1 MSAWY
6 EESFG
11 EDYLRVYNYR
21 DEQGAAHEV
30 HEMISWLKLEP
41 GAKVL
46 DLCCGMGRHSLSLA
60 EKGYDVTGM
69 DLSDVL
75 LKEAQNEEG
84 AENVNWVQGDMR
96 ELPFAD
102 GEFDAV
108 VNLFT
113 SFGYFKEDREHL
125 RVLQEIRRVLRPGGR
140 YIIDFMNPPHV
151 ERHLKPFTERE
162 EEGLKIEE
170 RRKIEDGYVKKH
182 ITIIPENKQD
192 GGEPREYDE
201 RVKLYTLDEFTCLL
215 AEAELEIDEVRGDY
229 DEKRYKPDSPRM
241 IFVGKRF

>member
-1 MSAWY
+1 MSEWY

-30 HEMISWLKLEP
+30 HEMISWLKLEK

-60 EKGYDVTGM
+60 EKGYEVTGM

-75 LKEAQNEEG
+75 LDEAKKEDG
-84 AENVNWVQGDMR
+84 ADRIRWVQGDMR
-96 ELPFAD
+96 ELPFED

-113 SFGYFKEDREHL
+113 SFGYFEEDAEHI
-125 RVLQEIRRVLRPGGR
+125 RVLKEIQRVLRPGGQF
-140 YIIDFMNPPHV
+140 IIDFMNPPHV
-151 ERHLKPFTERE
+151 KSHLKPYTERE

-170 RRKIEDGYVKKH
+170 RRTIEDGFVKKH
-182 ITIIPENKQD
+182 ITIIPETED
-192 GGEPREYDE
+192 GGEQREYDE
-201 RVKLYTLDEFTCLL
+201 RVKLYTLERFTDMLDEAALK
-215 AEAELEIDEVRGDY
+215 AEDVRGSY
-229 DEKRYKPDSPRM
+229 DQNKYKADSPRM

>member
-21 DEQGAAHEV
+21 DEQGATHEV
-30 HEMISWLKLEP
+30 HEMISWLRLDP

-69 DLSDVL
+69 DLSEVL
-75 LKEAQNEEG
+75 LNEARKEPEADRIR
-84 AENVNWVQGDMR
+84 WVQGDMR

-113 SFGYFKEDREHL
+113 SFGYFEQDDEHI
-125 RVLQEIRRVLRPGGR
+125 RVLKEIRRVLRPGGR
-140 YIIDFMNPPHV
+140 FIIDFMNPPYV
-151 ERHLKPFTERE
+151 QRHLKPYTERE
-162 EEGLKIEE
+162 DDGLKIEE
-170 RRKIEDGYVKKH
+170 RRKIEDGFVKKH
-182 ITIIPENKQD
+182 ITIIPQNGD
-192 GGEPREYDE
+192 GGEKREYDE
-201 RVKLYTLDEFTCLL
+201 RVKLYTLERFTDML
-215 AEAELEIDEVRGDY
+215 AEAGLELEEVRGSY
-229 DEKRYKPDSPRM
+229 DEKKYEPDSPRM
-241 IFVGKRF
+241 IFVGKRL

>member
-21 DEQGAAHEV
+21 DEQGAAREV
-30 HEMISWLKLEP
+30 HEMISWLRLDP

-69 DLSDVL
+69 DLSEVL
-75 LKEAQNEEG
+75 LDEAKKEPEADRIR
-84 AENVNWVQGDMR
+84 WVQGDMR

-113 SFGYFKEDREHL
+113 SFGYFEQDDEHI
-125 RVLQEIRRVLRPGGR
+125 RVLKEIRRVLRPGGR
-140 YIIDFMNPPHV
+140 FIIDFMNPPYV
-151 ERHLKPFTERE
+151 QRHLKPYTERE
-162 EEGLKIEE
+162 DDGLKIEE
-170 RRKIEDGYVKKH
+170 RRKIEDGFVKKH
-182 ITIIPENKQD
+182 ITILPEQAGNGQR
-192 GGEPREYDE
+192 REYDE
-201 RVKLYTLDEFTCLL
+201 RVKLYTREAFAHLL
-215 AEAELEIDEVRGDY
+215 AQAELELGEVRGSY
-229 DEKRYKPDSPRM
+229 DEKHYEKESPRM
-241 IFVGKRF
+241 IFVGKRL

>member
-11 EDYLRVYNYR
+11 EDYLRVYHYR

-30 HEMISWLKLEP
+30 HEMISWLRLDP

-69 DLSDVL
+69 DLSEVL
-75 LKEAQNEEG
+75 LDEAKKEPG
-84 AENVNWVQGDMR
+84 ANRIRWVQGDMR

-113 SFGYFKEDREHL
+113 SFGYFEQDDEHV
-125 RVLQEIRRVLRPGGR
+125 RVLQEIRRVLRPEGR
-140 YIIDFMNPPHV
+140 FIIDFMNPPYV
-151 ERHLKPFTERE
+151 ESHLKPYTERE
-162 EEGLKIEE
+162 DGGLKIEE
-170 RRKIEDGYVKKH
+170 RRKIEDGFVKKH
-182 ITIIPENKQD
+182 ITILPEQAENGQR
-192 GGEPREYDE
+192 REYDE
-201 RVKLYTLDEFTCLL
+201 RVKLYTLDDFTTLL
-215 AEAELEIDEVRGDY
+215 AEAKLEVDEVRGSY
-229 DEKRYKPDSPRM
+229 DEKHYEKDSPRM

>member
-1 MSAWY
+1 MTAWY

-30 HEMISWLKLEP
+30 HEMISWLKLES
-41 GAKVL
+41 GTKVL

-60 EKGYDVTGM
+60 EKGYEVTGM

-75 LKEAQNEEG
+75 LREAKQTDG
-84 AENVNWVQGDMR
+84 SENVNWVQGDMR

-102 GEFDAV
+102 EEFGAV

-113 SFGYFKEDREHL
+113 SFGYFKEDAEHV
-125 RVLQEIRRVLRPGGR
+125 RVLKEIRRVLRSGGR
-140 YIIDFMNPPHV
+140 FIVDFMNPPHV
-151 ERHLKPFTERE
+151 KRHLKPYSERE

-170 RRKIEDGYVKKH
+170 RRTIEDGFVKKH
-182 ITIIPENKQD
+182 ITIIPQNGD
-192 GGEPREYDE
+192 GGKKREYDE
-201 RVKLYTLDEFTCLL
+201 RVKLYTFERFANML
-215 AEAELEIDEVRGDY
+215 AEAGLELEEVRGSY
-229 DEKRYKPDSPRM
+229 DEKKYEPDSPRM
-241 IFVGKRF
+241 IFVGKRL

>member
-11 EDYLRVYNYR
+11 EDYLRVYSYR

-30 HEMISWLKLEP
+30 HEMISWLKLPP

-60 EKGYDVTGM
+60 EKGYKVTGM
-69 DLSDVL
+69 DLSEVL
-75 LKEAQNEEG
+75 LEEAKKEEG
-84 AENVNWVQGDMR
+84 AEAVNWVQGDMR

-113 SFGYFKEDREHL
+113 SFGYFKQDKEHV
-125 RVLQEIRRVLRPGGR
+125 RVLEEIQRVLRPGGR
-140 YIIDFMNPPHV
+140 YIIDFMNSLHV
-151 ERHLKPFTERE
+151 ERHLKPCTERE

-182 ITIIPENKQD
+182 ITIIPEGQEAS
-192 GGEPREYDE
+192 EPREYDE
-201 RVKLYTLDEFTCLL
+201 RVKLYTLEELTQLL
-215 AEAELEIDEVRGDY
+215 TEARLEIDEVRGDY
-229 DEKRYKPDSPRM
+229 DEKRYEADSPRM

>member
-1 MSAWY
+1 MSEWY
-6 EESFG
+6 EKSFG

-30 HEMISWLKLEP
+30 HEMISWLKLEG

-60 EKGYDVTGM
+60 EKGYEVTGM

-75 LKEAQNEEG
+75 LDEAKKEEG
-84 AENVNWVQGDMR
+84 AERVRWVQGDMR

-113 SFGYFKEDREHL
+113 SFGYFEEDAEHV
-125 RVLQEIRRVLRPGGR
+125 RVLNEIRRVLRPGGR
-140 YIIDFMNPPHV
+140 FIIDFMNPPHV
-151 ERHLKPFTERE
+151 KRHLKPYTERE

-170 RRKIEDGYVKKH
+170 RRSIEEGFVKKH
-182 ITIIPENKQD
+182 ITIIPENED
-192 GGEPREYDE
+192 GGERREYDE
-201 RVKLYTLDEFTCLL
+201 RVKLYTLERFTDML
-215 AEAELEIDEVRGDY
+215 AEAGLELDEVRGSY
-229 DEKRYKPDSPRM
+229 DEKRYESDSPRM

>member
-1 MSAWY
+1 MSEWY

-21 DEQGAAHEV
+21 DEQGAEHEV
-30 HEMISWLKLEP
+30 REMISWLKLEQ
-41 GAKVL
+41 GSKVL

-60 EKGYDVTGM
+60 EAGYEATGM

-75 LKEAQNEEG
+75 LGEAKKEEG
-84 AENVNWVQGDMR
+84 ADNVRWVQGDMR

-113 SFGYFKEDREHL
+113 SFGYFKKDSEHV
-125 RVLQEIRRVLRPGGR
+125 RVLKEIRRVLRPGGR
-140 YIIDFMNPPHV
+140 FIIDFMNPPHV
-151 ERHLKPFTERE
+151 ERHLEPYTERE

-170 RRKIEDGYVKKH
+170 RRRIEDGFVKKH
-182 ITIIPENKQD
+182 ITIIPQPAD
-192 GGEPREYDE
+192 GEETREYDE
-201 RVKLYTLDEFTCLL
+201 RVKLYTFERFGEMLE
-215 AEAELEIDEVRGDY
+215 EARLEVVEVRGSY
-229 DEKRYKPDSPRM
+229 DEKRYKPDSERM
-241 IFVGKRF
+241 IFVGKRL